1 MVSQRGISLKG
12 HRVVDLTARLVSRV
26 TRLDASIE
34 EGQRD
39 VYNMPWMVE
48 ETVNDKDLTIEHLV
62 AANRGTLT
70 EWPLG
75 AVSGHMGSHIQLGVG
90 HNDNWSGLPEGMLGL
105 WDLPV
110 DAYYGEAAVCIL
122 DDLKGEPILP
132 EHLSNVRE
140 GDIVLM
146 GSRNRGKDTPWIHGD
161 TAYWL
166 AEEMKIKMLS
176 VGVPGIAW
184 ETKPQDPEPFNC
196 PTHRAMTG
204 NNIPI
209 TYPLSNVETLTKERC
224 FFLSLPLNVER
235 MEGTWIRAIAIEEE

>member
-48 ETVNDKDLTIEHLV
+48 ETINDKDLTIEHLV

-224 FFLSLPLNVER
+224 FSLSLPLNVER